1 MLTVFATWAK
11 AEYQGRIL
19 TEEGAK
25 RRLISYWEHKEMK
38 DDPIQ
43 TYAIKGVAGTPT
55 KRKK

>member
-1 MLTVFATWAK
+1 MQIVFATWAK

-19 TEEGAK
+19 TDQGAP

-38 DDPIQ
+38 DDPIAA
-43 TYAIKGVAGTPT
+43 YANNGVAGTPT